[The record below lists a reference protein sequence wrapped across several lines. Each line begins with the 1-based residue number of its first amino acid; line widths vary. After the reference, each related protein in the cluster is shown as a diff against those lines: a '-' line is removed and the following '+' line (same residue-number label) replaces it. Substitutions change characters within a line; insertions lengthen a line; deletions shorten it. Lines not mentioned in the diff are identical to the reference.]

1 MKRMALLL
9 SCIGSSVL
17 VSPAGHALDK
27 PVRPSELL
35 SSQLNDAAA
44 DAPFDLRAPVP
55 DNTGAKV
62 APSGAPLLSGIDPA
76 AVPQTS
82 RQAARPSREPSKVDE
97 SALRFYASQND
108 SARVSMEIKRIKA
121 LNPSWEPP
129 ADLFNEV
136 GDPAVEQKLW
146 DLFGEARYDEI
157 RLAVENIRKAD
168 PAWRPSEKLVREFD
182 RAQAR
187 LQLIGASDAKD
198 AHGVL
203 AVAEAHPGML
213 VCADV
218 DSMWRVAEALIQT
231 SQEDRAQE
239 LYKYILT
246 RCPNPAERLATV
258 QKAMERLP
266 VPAVKALM
274 AATRHRADNGKAF
287 ELVQLDLLRRQIGAV
302 ASDATAPAVPP
313 ADLRGFETLV
323 KQKKLSNDAD
333 LLGWYYYSL
342 KSWPAA
348 AEWFKQAMDW
358 DKLPKAAEGYALA
371 LRQQGQLP
379 EAEAAAY
386 EWRNAS
392 ALVAKLFIEIVA
404 TALTQP
410 NPATLDDTRLARM
423 EEVVEAT
430 KSVNG
435 SQALGWY
442 HYNKNGFAKAR
453 QWFASSVAWEANETN
468 VLGLALAAHR
478 TNDRALFR
486 KTLADYGKQYK
497 AIAALQTY
505 DRPQKTY
512 DRPQSPAGKR
522 QATARRRGGGGGGSP
537 QSGQLANAA
546 VEQFKNGQYREALAT
561 LDKRAAVAKEDQG
574 LGVLRGW
581 ALYHLSQYDK
591 ARAQFTDLDKKR
603 STRDTQYGIY
613 YSGSKLDPLHL
624 GD

>member
-1 MKRMALLL
+1 MSLKPMALLL
-9 SCIGSSVL
+9 GCISSSVL
-17 VSPAGHALDK
+17 VASAGYALDK
-27 PVRPSELL
+27 PSRQSGLLL
-35 SSQLNDAAA
+35 SQPDDAAT
-44 DAPFDLRAPVP
+44 DAPFDLRAPIP
-55 DNTGAKV
+55 DKAGAKV
-62 APSGAPLLSGIDPA
+62 SSSGAPLLSGVDPA
-76 AVPQTS
+76 AGSQILQSIAKP
-82 RQAARPSREPSKVDE
+82 AREPSSAKVDE

-129 ADLFNEV
+129 TDLFNDA

-146 DLFGEARYDEI
+146 DLFGERRYDEI
-157 RLAVENIRKAD
+157 RLAVESIRKAD

-182 RAQAR
+182 RAQIR
-187 LQLIGASDAKD
+187 VQLIAASDAKD
-198 AHGVL
+198 AQGVL
-203 AVAEAHPGML
+203 AVAESNPGLL

-218 DSMWRVAEALIQT
+218 DAMWRVAEALIQT

-246 RCPNPAERLATV
+246 RCPDPAERLATV
-258 QKAMERLP
+258 QKAMELLP

-274 AATRHRADNGKAF
+274 AAAKYRADNGKTF
-287 ELVQLDLLRRQIGAV
+287 EMVQLDLLRRQVGAV
-302 ASDATAPAVPP
+302 ASDATAAPVQAVE
-313 ADLRGFETLV
+313 LRGFEALI

-342 KSWPAA
+342 KSWPMAA
-348 AEWFKQAMDW
+348 DWFKQAMEW
-358 DKLPKAAEGYALA
+358 DKLPKAAEGFALA
-371 LRQQGQLP
+371 LRQQGQLL
-379 EAEAAAY
+379 EAEATAY

-392 ALVAKLFIEIVA
+392 PLVAKLFVEIVA

-410 NPATLDDTRLARM
+410 NPAAIDDARLARM
-423 EEVVEAT
+423 EEVVEAS

-442 HYNKNGFAKAR
+442 HYNKNSFPKAR
-453 QWFASSVAWEANETN
+453 QWFASSVAWEATEAN

-486 KTLADYGKQYK
+486 KTLADFGKRYT
-497 AIAALQTY
+497 AVAALQTY
-505 DRPQKTY
+505 DRPQST
-512 DRPQSPAGKR
+512 PGKR
-522 QATARRRGGGGGGSP
+522 GGTVKRNGGGGGGSP
-537 QSGQLANAA
+537 QAGQLANAA

-561 LDKRAAVAKEDQG
+561 LDKRASSAKEDQG

-581 ALYHLSQYDK
+581 ALYHLNQYDK
-591 ARAQFTDLDKKR
+591 AREKFAELDKKQ
-603 STRDTQYGIY
+603 STRDTQYGLY
-613 YSGSKLDPLHL
+613 YSGAKLDPLHR

>member
-17 VSPAGHALDK
+17 MSPAGHALDK
-27 PVRPSELL
+27 PGRPSELL
-35 SSQLNDAAA
+35 SSQLNDGAA

-62 APSGAPLLSGIDPA
+62 APSGGPLLSGIDPA
-76 AVPQTS
+76 AAPQTS
-82 RQAARPSREPSKVDE
+82 RQAARPAREPSKVDE

-274 AATRHRADNGKAF
+274 AAARYRADNGKAF

-313 ADLRGFETLV
+313 ADLRSFETLV

-392 ALVAKLFIEIVA
+392 PLIAKLFIEIVA

-430 KSVNG
+430 KSANG

-478 TNDRALFR
+478 ANDRALFR

-505 DRPQKTY
+505 DKPQGT
-512 DRPQSPAGKR
+512 AGKR
-522 QATARRRGGGGGGSP
+522 EATARRRGGGGGAGGGTP

-591 ARAQFTDLDKKR
+591 ARAQFTELDKKR
-603 STRDTQYGIY
+603 STRDTQYGMY

>member
-17 VSPAGHALDK
+17 IASGALAADK
-27 PVRPSELL
+27 PSQQGGLL
-35 SSQLNDAAA
+35 LSQLNNTAA
-44 DAPFDLRAPVP
+44 DAPFDLKAPLP
-55 DNTGAKV
+55 DNTGAK
-62 APSGAPLLSGIDPA
+62 APSSGGLLLPA
-76 AVPQTS
+76 TEATTATPISQS
-82 RQAARPSREPSKVDE
+82 AARPARESSSKVDE

-129 ADLFNEV
+129 SDLFNEA

-146 DLFGEARYDEI
+146 DLFGEGRYDEI
-157 RLAVENIRKAD
+157 RIAVENIRKAD
-168 PAWRPSEKLVREFD
+168 PSWRPSEKLVREFD
-182 RAQAR
+182 RAQVRA
-187 LQLIGASDAKD
+187 QLIAASEAKD

-203 AVAEAHPGML
+203 AIAESQPGML
-213 VCADV
+213 VCTDV
-218 DSMWRVAEALIQT
+218 DSMWRVAQALVQT
-231 SQEDRAQE
+231 GQEERAQA

-246 RCPNPAERLATV
+246 RCPDPAERLATV
-258 QKAMERLP
+258 QKAMELLP

-274 AATRHRADNGKAF
+274 AAARYRSDNGKAF
-287 ELVQLDLLRRQIGAV
+287 ETVQLDLLRRQIGAV
-302 ASDATAPAVPP
+302 ASEATAAPVPP
-313 ADLRGFETLV
+313 ADLKSFESLI
-323 KQKKLSNDAD
+323 KQKRLSNDAD

-342 KSWPAA
+342 KSWPVA
-348 AEWFKQAMDW
+348 AEWFKLAMEW

-371 LRQQGQLP
+371 LRQQGQLA
-379 EAEAAAY
+379 EAEAVAY

-392 ALVAKLFIEIVA
+392 PLIAKLFVEIVA

-410 NPATLDDTRLARM
+410 NPASFEEARLTRM
-423 EEVVEAT
+423 EDVVSAT

-442 HYNKNGFAKAR
+442 HYNKNGFPKAR
-453 QWFASSVAWEANETN
+453 QWFEASVAWEATETN

-486 KTLADYGKQYK
+486 KTVSSYGKQY
-497 AIAALQTY
+497 AAVAALQAY
-505 DRPQKTY
+505 DRPQGG
-512 DRPQSPAGKR
+512 AGKGGR
-522 QATARRRGGGGGGSP
+522 AVRHGGGGGGGSS
-537 QSGQLANAA
+537 QAGQLANAA

-561 LDKRAAVAKEDQG
+561 LDKRAAVAREDQG

-581 ALYHLSQYDK
+581 ALYHLNQYDK
-591 ARAQFTDLDKKR
+591 AREKFADLDKKQ
-603 STRDTQYGIY
+603 STRDTQYGLY
-613 YSGSKLDPLHL
+613 YSGAKLDPLHR

>member
-1 MKRMALLL
+1 MWTP
-9 SCIGSSVL
+9 C
-17 VSPAGHALDK
+17 
-27 PVRPSELL
+27 
-35 SSQLNDAAA
+35 
-44 DAPFDLRAPVP
+44 
-55 DNTGAKV
+55 GA
-62 APSGAPLLSGIDPA
+62 
-76 AVPQTS
+76 
-82 RQAARPSREPSKVDE
+82 
-97 SALRFYASQND
+97 F
-108 SARVSMEIKRIKA
+108 
-121 LNPSWEPP
+121 
-129 ADLFNEV
+129 
-136 GDPAVEQKLW
+136 
-146 DLFGEARYDEI
+146 
-157 RLAVENIRKAD
+157 
-168 PAWRPSEKLVREFD
+168 
-182 RAQAR
+182 
-187 LQLIGASDAKD
+187 
-198 AHGVL
+198 
-203 AVAEAHPGML
+203 
-213 VCADV
+213 
-218 DSMWRVAEALIQT
+218 AEALIQT

-274 AATRHRADNGKAF
+274 AAARYRADNAKAF

-313 ADLRGFETLV
+313 ADLRSFEALV

-333 LLGWYYYSL
+333 LLGWYNYSL

-348 AEWFKQAMDW
+348 AEWFKQAMEW

-392 ALVAKLFIEIVA
+392 PLIAKLFIEIVA

-410 NPATLDDTRLARM
+410 NPATLDDTRLAAWRRWWRPPSPSM
-423 EEVVEAT
+423 AAKLSAGT
-430 KSVNG
+430 ITTRTALPRLASG
-435 SQALGWY
+435 SPRRWPG
-442 HYNKNGFAKAR
+442 R
-453 QWFASSVAWEANETN
+453 QTRPTYSDWRLRLTAPTTEPCSGRRSRITASSTKPLLHSKPTTGRRAQRASGRQPPDAGEAGEAVRHNP
-468 VLGLALAAHR
+468 ASSPM
-478 TNDRALFR
+478 
-486 KTLADYGKQYK
+486 
-497 AIAALQTY
+497 LQ
-505 DRPQKTY
+505 
-512 DRPQSPAGKR
+512 
-522 QATARRRGGGGGGSP
+522 
-537 QSGQLANAA
+537 

-591 ARAQFTDLDKKR
+591 ARAQFTELDKKR
-603 STRDTQYGIY
+603 STRDTQYGMY